1 MPSLCERVLTSLV
14 HSVQLILTSTIKIVT
29 EFNINPPIPRVIS
42 VRAIVACTRID
53 VGVILSVSISID
65 VTDKAVTVGK
75 CQITID
81 IQGTKERLASTQRHQ
96 GTAVEV
102 IHRFEDSAS
111 FNIMTL

>member
-1 MPSLCERVLTSLV
+1 MHTP
-14 HSVQLILTSTIKIVT
+14 QLILTSTIEIVT
-29 EFNINPPIPRVIS
+29 EFNISPPIPRFIS

-53 VGVILSVSISID
+53 VGVVLSVSISID
-65 VTDKAVTVGK
+65 VTDKVVAVGK

-81 IQGTKERLASTQRHQ
+81 IQ

-111 FNIMTL
+111 FNIMTW